1 MIPKPG
7 LLSELAE
14 GQNRDLHRLQESSV
28 GQNANSLISDVSGIF
43 SELQGARKS
52 FVPEERKNTER
63 PATHTCG
70 SPQDHSGETVYHSL
84 VNSIITS
91 SWTLNIA
98 GSPYFQ

>member
-28 GQNANSLISDVSGIF
+28 GQNANSLISDVSGIS

-52 FVPEERKNTER
+52 FVPEERKKHWEARYTYMWKTSR
-63 PATHTCG
+63 
-70 SPQDHSGETVYHSL
+70 SL
-84 VNSIITS
+84 LRGRISHPGQFNNYQQLDS
-91 SWTLNIA
+91 
-98 GSPYFQ
+98 